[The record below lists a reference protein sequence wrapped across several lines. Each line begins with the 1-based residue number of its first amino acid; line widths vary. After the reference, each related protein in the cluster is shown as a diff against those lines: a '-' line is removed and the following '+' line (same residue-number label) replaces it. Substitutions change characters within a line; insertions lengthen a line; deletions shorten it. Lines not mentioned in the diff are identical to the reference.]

1 MPRQVRGRDW
11 SDLTGDKTFSIKSA
25 FRLPQ
30 TCSDGQSPKWD
41 GGDEVWVCQQF
52 VKPSTCSSGQ
62 FATGANSSGT
72 ISCAAPAAT
81 SLSNF
86 DEVANDGGIP
96 DDNAYHD
103 FVNVT
108 ENLAGTYLLLA
119 KGNFTSTNDVS
130 DFRDADCA
138 IRQNGTIRDEITA
151 FSDTLDNVVNIPF
164 SLQAVVTV
172 FSGDQLQLS
181 CRASQDADGVGLNE
195 GRITGIRIGS

>member
-1 MPRQVRGRDW
+1 M
-11 SDLTGDKTFSIKSA
+11 
-25 FRLPQ
+25 
-30 TCSDGQSPKWD
+30 
-41 GGDEVWVCQQF
+41 CQQF

-108 ENLAGTYLLLA
+108 ENLAGTYLLSR
-119 KGNFTSTNDVS
+119 KETSPARTMSATFVTRIAQS
-130 DFRDADCA
+130 GRTAP
-138 IRQNGTIRDEITA
+138 IRDEITA
-151 FSDTLDNVVNIPF
+151 FSDTLDNVGEHSVLAP
-164 SLQAVVTV
+164 SC
-172 FSGDQLQLS
+172 GD
-181 CRASQDADGVGLNE
+181 RV
-195 GRITGIRIGS
+195 